1 MQHWRQA
8 MPGRMI
14 ELQYEALV
22 DNPMEEGRR
31 MIEACNL
38 NWETSMQEF
47 HRNPTA
53 SMTASASQVRRPVY
67 RSSVGK
73 WRRYE
78 MELRPLYERLEEA
91 GIPVKS

>member
-1 MQHWRQA
+1 
-8 MPGRMI
+8 
-14 ELQYEALV
+14 
-22 DNPMEEGRR
+22 
-31 MIEACNL
+31 
-38 NWETSMQEF
+38 
-47 HRNPTA
+47 
-53 SMTASASQVRRPVY
+53 MTASASQVRRPVY